1 MPLFDEKMSAEN
13 GFFFNPDVAIDLCYF
28 ERKPLRYVVRIHNLL
43 VSFFFLP
50 RTVSRR
56 KLEHLVGKSH
66 ERKEVPDNF
75 SQSEIIGFLKQIN
88 YLGLSKI

>member
-43 VSFFFLP
+43 VSFFFSP
-50 RTVSRR
+50 
-56 KLEHLVGKSH
+56 GQYQD
-66 ERKEVPDNF
+66 DN
-75 SQSEIIGFLKQIN
+75 
-88 YLGLSKI
+88 

>member
-43 VSFFFLP
+43 VSFFSP
-50 RTVSRR
+50 QDSIKTIIRTSRR
-56 KLEHLVGKSH
+56 KKS
-66 ERKEVPDNF
+66 RKER
-75 SQSEIIGFLKQIN
+75 ST
-88 YLGLSKI
+88 

>member
-1 MPLFDEKMSAEN
+1 MRKCQQKMAFFIQMLQLTFAILNEN
-13 GFFFNPDVAIDLCYF
+13 
-28 ERKPLRYVVRIHNLL
+28 PLRYVVSIHNLL

-50 RTVSRR
+50 RTVSRQ

-75 SQSEIIGFLKQIN
+75 SQGEIIGFFKQIN